1 MRGAAA
7 SVIPNLDAVIR
18 MIRRTGKV
26 TKQDAFQT
34 NGAAYEAN
42 AYSLPSLKV
51 LIFMDAYFSV
61 LSYAAQDEDTEFF

>member
-26 TKQDAFQT
+26 ARQGAFQT
-34 NGAAYEAN
+34 NG
-42 AYSLPSLKV
+42 LHIKQM
-51 LIFMDAYFSV
+51 LIV
-61 LSYAAQDEDTEFF
+61 CHH